1 MGIIRQLFDKSTSV
15 GFSLKSEKAKTKYKS
30 VDWASVSVDRTPRLN
45 IEEQYQHVDELL
57 KKFPGSPDFLGDTV
71 NYPEKP
77 KRSFLFFFK
86 RQPNLAELRDE
97 VNRFSESKEVLNPR
111 PKLKKLLKK
120 HPYLPDLRAINGI
133 QIFND
138 ARQSGLDDKKLDVLQ
153 KALVEMGAALH
164 NGCLSIFNV
173 SWFVRIYLR
182 YLELLKERYA
192 NEYNML
198 IREEG
203 REFQKLADRLSR
215 TSLKVTSM
223 LSIRD
228 KLGGLTMLNA
238 KLKGSV
244 YITSIITQEEIK
256 SAATAAL
263 QNDLSK
269 PVTEGKT
276 ANYILLVV
284 LTLGLLLARIPM
296 FKNLVAEI
304 LKTIPDITRD
314 LILQK
319 NMIRT
324 MTSVTDFQIA
334 ISSGDVDRSKEVAD
348 KLYKRCKA
356 IITQHLEHSI
366 LTKPHEV
373 DPFLKAAWIA
383 KESSGLI
390 SEAEYRERLEES
402 MNFLNIITGNQ
413 GKVKG
418 AFELARQLQNDISFI
433 MAEYGWSPY

>member
-111 PKLKKLLKK
+111 PKLKKFLKK

-133 QIFND
+133 QIFTD

-203 REFQKLADRLSR
+203 REFQKLADKLSR
-215 TSLKVTSM
+215 TSLKLTSM